1 MWWCADDHDKQ
12 GARKKI
18 KRKEV
23 KLGKMMGLGDVD
35 EEAKKAFGQGAD
47 KADEMQY
54 SIFRLRQLKRELAE
68 HREQVFKEV
77 PTHPPPYRIS
87 LMLLWFLVRDA
98 LCRNFCHQQKQT

>member
-77 PTHPPPYRIS
+77 LTHPRIA
-87 LMLLWFLVRDA
+87 FP
-98 LCRNFCHQQKQT
+98 